1 MFSASIKASLGIA
14 LLSCVTTTLL
24 SAKTTLTWIDYQI
37 NDKVYNDLIG
47 QDFQEYS
54 ALHPDI
60 DFKRSVIPQG
70 EFKSKLIQATA
81 TKTIP
86 DLILLDNPD
95 NQALAAQGTVADITD
110 KVKAWPYKY
119 FPGPWSSTLYNARN
133 YGLPMFSN
141 TLGVWYNRTLLQK
154 AGLDSLP
161 VTWDEFRA
169 AAKKLTGNGI
179 YGLCLS
185 AAPNEVGT
193 FTLLPFLWSAGTD
206 LNQLSS
212 PAALKALSYIHDL
225 VLTDK
230 SVSRSIVNWGPSDLT
245 NAWTAGRAAMMING
259 SWEIPNIRSAK
270 LNYKWVVGP
279 LPKDLESVSILGGEN
294 LALGNGNNIEEA
306 WKFVE
311 WLNEP
316 ARAKALIVAAGQITN
331 REDLAEDLV
340 WAQDPVEKIF
350 LAAIRSAKAR
360 AYGPKYPQISEIMYT
375 TFQSIVTGSMTQS
388 KRPKTLKNNC
398 NPFWIRLA
406 VEIGTGGVVIGA
418 VNNGSKKEPVT

>member
-1 MFSASIKASLGIA
+1 MFLTSIKASLGIA
-14 LLSCVTTTLL
+14 LLSCATTTLL

-37 NDKVYNDLIG
+37 SDKAFNDLIA

-54 ALHPDI
+54 TLHPDI
-60 DFKRSVIPQG
+60 DFKRSVVPQG

-110 KVKAWPYKY
+110 KVKNWPYKY
-119 FPGPWSSTLYNARN
+119 FPGPWSSTLYNGRN

-141 TLGVWYNRTLLQK
+141 TLGVWYNQTLLQK

-161 VTWDEFRA
+161 VSWEEFRA
-169 AAKKLTGNGI
+169 AAKKMTGNGV

-185 AAPNEVGT
+185 AAPTEVGT

-206 LNQLSS
+206 LDQLSS
-212 PAALKALSYIHDL
+212 PAALKAFSYIHDL
-225 VLTDK
+225 VITDK

-279 LPKDLESVSILGGEN
+279 LPKDLESISILGGEN

-306 WKFVE
+306 WRFVQ

-331 REDLAEDLV
+331 REDLADDPV

-375 TFQSIVTGSMTQS
+375 TFQSIVTGSMTPEQAA
-388 KRPKTLKNNC
+388 KNAEKQLQ
-398 NPFWIRLA
+398 PFLDKA
-406 VEIGTGGVVIGA
+406 
-418 VNNGSKKEPVT
+418 GS

>member
-119 FPGPWSSTLYNARN
+119 FPGPWSSTLYNGRN

>member
-1 MFSASIKASLGIA
+1 MFPRSIKAFVGLA
-14 LLSCVTTTLL
+14 LFSGLITQLL

-37 NDKVYNDLIG
+37 NDKAFNDLIA
-47 QDFQEYS
+47 QDFKEYS
-54 ALHPDI
+54 ALHPEV

-70 EFKSKLIQATA
+70 EFKSKLVQATA

-110 KVKAWPYKY
+110 KVKTWPYKY
-119 FPGPWSSTLYNARN
+119 FPGPWSSTLYNGRN

-141 TLGVWYNRTLLQK
+141 TLGVWYNQTLLQK
-154 AGLDSLP
+154 AGLNALP
-161 VTWDEFRA
+161 VSWEDFRT
-169 AAKKLTGNGI
+169 AAKKLTANGV

-206 LNQLSS
+206 LTQLST
-212 PAALKALSYIHDL
+212 PAALKALSYVRDL
-225 VLTDK
+225 VITDK

-270 LNYKWVVGP
+270 LGFNWVVGP

-331 REDLAEDLV
+331 REDLAGDPV
-340 WAQDPVEKIF
+340 WAEDPVEKIF

-375 TFQSIVTGSMTQS
+375 TFQSIVTGSMT
-388 KRPKTLKNNC
+388 PEEAAKNAEHQLQ
-398 NPFWIRLA
+398 PLLEKA
-406 VEIGTGGVVIGA
+406 
-418 VNNGSKKEPVT
+418 GS

>member
-14 LLSCVTTTLL
+14 LLSCATITLV

-37 NDKVYNDLIG
+37 SDKNFNDLIA

-54 ALHPDI
+54 TLHPDI
-60 DFKRSVIPQG
+60 EFKRSVVPQG

-95 NQALAAQGTVADITD
+95 NQALAAQGTVADITE
-110 KVKAWPYKY
+110 KVKTWPYKY
-119 FPGPWSSTLYNARN
+119 FPGPWSSTLYNGRN
-133 YGLPMFSN
+133 YGLPIFSN
-141 TLGVWYNRTLLQK
+141 TLGVWYNQTLLQK

-161 VTWDEFRA
+161 VSWEEFRA
-169 AAKKLTGNGI
+169 AAKKMTGNGI

-185 AAPNEVGT
+185 AAPTEVGT

-212 PAALKALSYIHDL
+212 PAALKAFSYIHDL
-225 VLTDK
+225 VITDK

-279 LPKDLESVSILGGEN
+279 LPKDLESISILGGEN
-294 LALGNGNNIEEA
+294 LALGNGNNVEEA
-306 WKFVE
+306 WKFVQ

-316 ARAKALIVAAGQITN
+316 ARAKALIVSAGQITN
-331 REDLAEDLV
+331 REDLADDPV

-375 TFQSIVTGSMTQS
+375 TFQSIVTGSMTPEQAAQNAE
-388 KRPKTLKNNC
+388 KQLQ
-398 NPFWIRLA
+398 PFLDKA
-406 VEIGTGGVVIGA
+406 
-418 VNNGSKKEPVT
+418 GS

>member
-1 MFSASIKASLGIA
+1 MFSASIKASLGLA

-37 NDKVYNDLIG
+37 NDKAFNDLIAR
-47 QDFQEYS
+47 DFQEYS
-54 ALHPDI
+54 TLHPDI
-60 DFKRSVIPQG
+60 DFKRSVVPQG

-110 KVKAWPYKY
+110 KVKTWPYKY
-119 FPGPWSSTLYNARN
+119 FPGPWSSTLYNGRN

-141 TLGVWYNRTLLQK
+141 TLGVWYNQTLLQK

-161 VTWDEFRA
+161 VSWDEFRA

-212 PAALKALSYIHDL
+212 PAALKAFSYIHDL
-225 VLTDK
+225 VITDK

-294 LALGNGNNIEEA
+294 LALGNGNNVEEA
-306 WKFVE
+306 WKFVA

-331 REDLAEDLV
+331 REDLAEDPV

-375 TFQSIVTGSMTQS
+375 TFQSIVTGSMTPEQAA
-388 KRPKTLKNNC
+388 KNAEKQLQ
-398 NPFWIRLA
+398 PFLDKA
-406 VEIGTGGVVIGA
+406 
-418 VNNGSKKEPVT
+418 GS